1 VSEGLTGRIA
11 LVTGASRGI
20 GRAVSDELRAAGAH
34 VVRLARSLS
43 DGSSERQTDF
53 RCDVSDA
60 GQVDRV
66 VAKVLK
72 ELRAP
77 DIVVNNAG
85 IFFIKSLE
93 ETTVQDFAQAI
104 AVNLMGPFLVARALL
119 PHLVKRGSGHLVTIG
134 SIADHVG
141 FTGSTAYGATKF
153 GVRGMHESI
162 VAELAKTGV
171 RTTLISPGPVR
182 AVTVMSDVM
191 GVPEFVMNAF
201 SPSMTHSPADSSSV
215 AFVRVPP
222 ASLPA
227 SGSVSPNAPSAR
239 PAHRSGNQRCFC
251 SSLPNE

>member
-20 GRAVSDELRAAGAH
+20 GGAVSDELRAAGAH

-171 RTTLISPGPVR
+171 RTTLISPGPVDTDIWDPIDPDSKAGFTKR
-182 AVTVMSDVM
+182 KDMLRAEDVAEAVVFAVTR
-191 GVPEFVMNAF
+191 
-201 SPSMTHSPADSSSV
+201 PART
-215 AFVRVPP
+215 AITEIRL
-222 ASLPA
+222 LPT
-227 SGSVSPNAPSAR
+227 GYSAR
-239 PAHRSGNQRCFC
+239 G
-251 SSLPNE
+251 

>member
-1 VSEGLTGRIA
+1 MTSELTGKVA

-20 GRAVSDELRAAGAH
+20 GLAVSDELRAAGAH

-43 DGSSERQTDF
+43 DGRADRQTDF

-66 VAKVLK
+66 VGRVLK

-171 RTTLISPGPVR
+171 RTTLISPGPVDTDIWDPIDPDSKAGFTKR
-182 AVTVMSDVM
+182 KDMLRAEDVAEAVVFAVTR
-191 GVPEFVMNAF
+191 
-201 SPSMTHSPADSSSV
+201 PART
-215 AFVRVPP
+215 AITEIRL
-222 ASLPA
+222 LPT
-227 SGSVSPNAPSAR
+227 GYSAR
-239 PAHRSGNQRCFC
+239 G
-251 SSLPNE
+251 